1 MIIAEIG
8 WNFLG
13 NLNLAKK
20 MIKSAKDNG
29 ADAVK
34 FQLWNPNN
42 LVPGS
47 WDIDGRRE
55 IYNKAYINEQKFK
68 LLYDFSKNLSID
80 CFASVFSEDELN
92 THLKISNKFVKI
104 PSMEAYDLALIKKCL
119 SKFDKVIVS
128 TGALKKKELINL
140 ERFKEYENLVVLHCV
155 SSYPLEFNKCNFA
168 KFFYLKTKFRSV
180 GYSGHAKG
188 IDDSIFA
195 LANGAEVI
203 EKHFTTSRDLDGRDN
218 KFAIL
223 PKELKKLKEFSVR
236 AKQMNSNLGLELQ
249 ESEIEVFNS
258 YRGRWRY
265 PKA

>member
-13 NLNLAKK
+13 DLNLAKG
-20 MIKSAKDNG
+20 MIKSAKENG

-42 LVPGS
+42 LIPGA
-47 WDIDGRRE
+47 WDNDGRRE
-55 IYNKAYINEQKFK
+55 IYNKAYINEQKFEM
-68 LLYDFSKNLSID
+68 LYNFSESLSID
-80 CFASVFSEDELN
+80 CFASIFSEDELK
-92 THLKISNKFVKI
+92 THLKISNKFIKI
-104 PSMEAYDLALIKKCL
+104 PSMEAYDLDLIKKCL
-119 SKFDKVIVS
+119 SKFNKVIVS
-128 TGALKKKELINL
+128 TGALKINELKNL
-140 ERFKEYENLVVLHCV
+140 ESLSDHENLIVLHCV

-168 KFFYLKTKFRSV
+168 KFFYLKKKFRSV

-223 PKELKKLKEFSVR
+223 PTELKKLKEFSTR
-236 AKQMNSNLGLELQ
+236 CKQMNSNLGLDLQ
-249 ESEIEVFNS
+249 KDEEDVFNS
-258 YRGRWRY
+258 YRGRW
-265 PKA
+265 KSSKN